1 MKKPVNNSLNSLSAF
16 QILNLLDASHE
27 KPTMGSEIV
36 GYRGTKWIKWG
47 EDGNAGLFP
56 QRIAEAYQN
65 SKTLRAVLSQ
75 KSNLV
80 ASDLKTENES
90 LQKKIDKFTSP
101 KTHYDLRELIYRVSL
116 DVQLHGE
123 GFIKEVRFRN
133 GRGRRTERK
142 NRNGRLCLFVCM
154 AMLRR
159 FLNGLLI
166 RCKI

>member
-1 MKKPVNNSLNSLSAF
+1 
-16 QILNLLDASHE
+16 
-27 KPTMGSEIV
+27 MGSEIV

-65 SKTLRAVLSQ
+65 SKTLRAVLTQ

-101 KTHYDLRELIYRVSL
+101 KTHYDLRQLIYRVAL

-123 GFIKEVRFRN
+123 GFIKEIRHIEYAGNTPIKERSFAMHLDASQVRF
-133 GRGRRTERK
+133 
-142 NRNGRLCLFVCM
+142 
-154 AMLRR
+154 
-159 FLNGLLI
+159 
-166 RCKI
+166 